1 MMTMPDSLKNIP
13 IRIYGILIG
22 ILYGI
27 IFCGQ
32 VLGFF
37 RIYTPITALL
47 TGLIAAVLAS
57 WAYFTFGGFAFFNAV
72 FSEKNDGKTNH
83 SLEVICYAGGLALL
97 ILLMLWPLARWPYTP
112 ISETLSWD
120 AGTYHFPKAIE
131 LYRTGSAWDLSL
143 SYGEYPFGYESL
155 LAFGLSISRNGLLFG
170 SAHALI
176 TLFLF
181 LTIWFLARRYTRL
194 PSGLLFFLSSAL
206 LLSGALPIESNLWW
220 IYKHLIYTI
229 GKNDLFLGAAL
240 LAVIFHAPIGPQ
252 RNQTSSHPFGLA
264 FTSMIAL
271 SIKPNA
277 IFIVAFVWLWALIV
291 WMHPFFSRGSKRRR
305 PWTLMLIL
313 LALSMLPGILWLLR
327 NYVTMSAF
335 FSEGVMELQKWS
347 IASNLAN
354 PFFYRYIPRN
364 LIALTGLLVIAFL
377 LSLIIKRPSRS
388 LGATFLLLFASFIV
402 TPASAFLND
411 TQTPAQIAW
420 RFAVALLAYSFLV
433 LLNLLSPLLVR
444 IYTWILG
451 KWWAWSLSAILVL
464 LFTGWLVWDNQALLV
479 TNPKN
484 AIVLKD
490 QFREPVGVDGYHSA
504 YDYVQQ
510 NIRNAVIHVDNGL
523 PFYLYDPEFTNSTT
537 RQRQADYY
545 VVFKTAWFDGMEAGY
560 PEHIDT
566 DEWEK
571 NWKLIYEDSQGQVY
585 KRWP

>member
-1 MMTMPDSLKNIP
+1 MPEVLKRFP
-13 IRIYGILIG
+13 IRIYGVLIG
-22 ILYGI
+22 VLYAI

-37 RIYTPITALL
+37 RIYTPIAVLL
-47 TGLIAAVLAS
+47 TGLIVAFLTS
-57 WAYFTFGGFAFFNAV
+57 WAYFTFGGYAFFSAALHKKMGGATRHP
-72 FSEKNDGKTNH
+72 FEF
-83 SLEVICYAGGLALL
+83 ICYAAGLVLL

-120 AGTYHFPKAIE
+120 AGIYHFPKAIE

-143 SYGEYPFGYESL
+143 SYGEYPFGYEAL
-155 LAFGLSISRNGLLFG
+155 LAFGLSISGDGLLFG
-170 SAHALI
+170 GTHALI

-194 PSGLLFFLSSAL
+194 PPGLLSFLSSAL
-206 LLSGALPIESNLWW
+206 LLSGAFPVESNLWW
-220 IYKHLIYTI
+220 IYKHLVYTI

-277 IFIVAFVWLWALIV
+277 AFIVVFVWLWSLIV
-291 WMHPFFSRGSKRRR
+291 WRHPFFSRRSQRRR

-313 LALSMLPGILWLLR
+313 LAFGLMPGILWLLR
-327 NYVTMSAF
+327 NYVAMRAF

-364 LIALTGLLVIAFL
+364 LIVLSGLLVVAFL

-411 TQTPAQIAW
+411 TQTPTQIAW
-420 RFAVALLAYSFLV
+420 RFAVALLAYCFLV
-433 LLNLLSPLLVR
+433 LLNLLGPLLVR
-444 IYTWILG
+444 VYDWILG
-451 KWWAWSLSAILVL
+451 KWWAWSPSAILVL

-479 TNPKN
+479 PNPKN
-484 AIVLKD
+484 AIVLRD

-510 NIRNAVIHVDNGL
+510 NIRDSVIHVDNGL
-523 PFYLYDPEFTNSTT
+523 PFYLYDLQFTNSTT
-537 RQRQADYY
+537 HQRQMDYY
-545 VVFKTAWFDGMEAGY
+545 VVFKTTWFNGMEAGY

-566 DEWEK
+566 AEWEA
-571 NWKLIYEDSQGQVY
+571 NWKLIYEDSQGRVY
-585 KRWP
+585 QRQP

>member
-1 MMTMPDSLKNIP
+1 MPDFLKKFP
-13 IRIYGILIG
+13 IRIYGILIS
-22 ILYGI
+22 ILYAI
-27 IFCGQ
+27 ILSGQ
-32 VLGFF
+32 VLGFL

-47 TGLIAAVLAS
+47 SGLITAVLAS
-57 WAYFTFGGFAFFNAV
+57 WAYFTFGGSAFLTAV
-72 FSEKNDGKTNH
+72 LPKKKDRKTSH
-83 SLEVICYAGGLALL
+83 PLEIICYAAGLVLL
-97 ILLMLWPLARWPYTP
+97 ILLMLWPLMRWPYTP

-120 AGTYHFPKAIE
+120 AGIYHFPKAIE

-155 LAFGLSISRNGLLFG
+155 LAFGLSISGDGLLFG

-176 TLFLF
+176 TLFLL
-181 LTIWFLARRYTRL
+181 LTIWFLARRYTQL
-194 PSGLLFFLSSAL
+194 PPGVLFFLSSAQ
-206 LLSGALPIESNLWW
+206 LLSGTLPIESNLWW
-220 IYKHLIYTI
+220 IYKHLVYTI

-291 WMHPFFSRGSKRRR
+291 WMHSFFSRQSNRKR
-305 PWTLMLIL
+305 PWGLMLVL
-313 LALSMLPGILWLLR
+313 LLLCMLPGILWLLR
-327 NYVTMSAF
+327 NYMSMGTF
-335 FSEGVMELQKWS
+335 FSAGVMELQKWS

-354 PFFYRYIPRN
+354 PFFCRYIPRN
-364 LIALTGLLVIAFL
+364 LIVLTGLLVIAFL
-377 LSLIIKRPSRS
+377 LSLVIRRPSRS
-388 LGATFLLLFASFIV
+388 LGATFLLLFASFMI

-411 TQTPAQIAW
+411 TQIPAQIAW
-420 RFAVALLAYSFLV
+420 RFAVALLAYCFLV
-433 LLNLLSPLLVR
+433 LLNLLGPLLVR
-444 IYTWILG
+444 IYAWVQA
-451 KWWAWSLSAILVL
+451 KWWAWFLSATLVL

-510 NIRNAVIHVDNGL
+510 NIRDAVVHVDNGL
-523 PFYLYDPEFTNSTT
+523 PFYLYDPQFSNSTT
-537 RQRQADYY
+537 HQRQADYY
-545 VVFKTAWFDGMEAGY
+545 VVFKTAWFDGAQAGY
-560 PEHIDT
+560 PEQIDT
-566 DEWEK
+566 SEWGA
-571 NWKLIYEDSQGQVY
+571 NWKLIYEDSQGRVY
-585 KRWP
+585 QRVP